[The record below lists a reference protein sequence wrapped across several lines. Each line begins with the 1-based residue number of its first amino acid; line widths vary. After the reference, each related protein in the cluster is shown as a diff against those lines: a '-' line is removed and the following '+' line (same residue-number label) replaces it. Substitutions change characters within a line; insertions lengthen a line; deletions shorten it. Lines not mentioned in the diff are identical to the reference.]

1 MSIEFGFVKR
11 YVLEKGF
18 GFVGRRLSETEN
30 NDIFF
35 HISSIKRSSPELSNL
50 LISDQWNSNDHFWY
64 EIEVTNKGQQ
74 LRSIL
79 DYERLKSL
87 PSEATSPYMK
97 ILEGLWLD
105 IKKSLPSWL
114 EKATSDLAGEVGL
127 ERFKTKRNMLFHE
140 IEVKKEAA
148 RIKAMEELK
157 KANEEKEEKLRK
169 LREKEEH
176 ENMIKENEFRLLV
189 EEMRPL
195 GFTRSKDVSWYIV
208 NNQLGYKY
216 KHISGV
222 VKMEMDGNT
231 WDFNGGFPQ
240 KIYAQLCEEL
250 GLHSQHTRAHV
261 VGFDSYKNI
270 YEKSN
275 RT

>member
-1 MSIEFGFVKR
+1 M
-11 YVLEKGF
+11 
-18 GFVGRRLSETEN
+18 
-30 NDIFF
+30 
-35 HISSIKRSSPELSNL
+35 
-50 LISDQWNSNDHFWY
+50 
-64 EIEVTNKGQQ
+64 TNKGQQ

-79 DYERLKSL
+79 DCERLKSL
-87 PSEATSPYMK
+87 PSEVTSPYMK
-97 ILEGLWLD
+97 ILEELWLD

-114 EKATSDLAGEVGL
+114 EKVTSELAGEVGL
-127 ERFKTKRNMLFHE
+127 ESFKNKRNMLLHE
-140 IEVKKEAA
+140 VEVKKEA
-148 RIKAMEELK
+148 KAMEKLK

-176 ENMIKENEFRLLV
+176 ENMITENEFRLLV

-195 GFTRSKDVSWYIV
+195 DLIRSKDLSRYIV
-208 NNQLGYKY
+208 NNRLGYKY

-222 VKMEMDGNT
+222 VKMERDGNT
-231 WDFNGGFPQ
+231 WDFDGGFPP

-250 GLHSQHTRAHV
+250 GLHSQNTRAHV

-270 YEKSN
+270 HEKSN